1 MVILFYIFWTL
12 FKTYPIILQ
21 DYRQENNHNI
31 MNFFKEQLM
40 IRQTREL
47 QAVVLPENVQGLSIT
62 NRDELDVIGQNTNEM
77 VIFSFF

>member
-12 FKTYPIILQ
+12 FKMYPIILQ

-47 QAVVLPENVQGLSIT
+47 QAVVLPENVRGLSIT

-77 VIFSFF
+77 VIFSFL